1 MHRLFSFSAQL
12 ATDYS
17 GAWDTSDN
25 RTFVVTVTEV
35 AEDFIAPH
43 PTEVEH
49 IRLQPGV
56 DLVAAWGRSGCSPPE
71 A

>member
-1 MHRLFSFSAQL
+1 MPSCAGGRDFVHRLFSFSAQL

-35 AEDFIAPH
+35 A
-43 PTEVEH
+43 
-49 IRLQPGV
+49 
-56 DLVAAWGRSGCSPPE
+56 
-71 A
+71 